1 VWRANAAG
9 MHCDVWQ
16 FALPK
21 ARGNRQRTARQA
33 CAQKG
38 AGIMLDSL
46 ITKNDLQVR
55 SMHFVEG
62 HTSEKENSHYHRLS
76 KYDKET
82 GAIVKLSPFVQ
93 KHLDELK
100 RQEEGTVSAPVV
112 PGIKVVSNRY
122 VPIPPYEPPT
132 PKCKGD
138 APKFTAR
145 LVPERTDLAVK
156 LRKLGAK
163 AENISW
169 LERQGAQ

>member
-1 VWRANAAG
+1 
-9 MHCDVWQ
+9 
-16 FALPK
+16 
-21 ARGNRQRTARQA
+21 
-33 CAQKG
+33 
-38 AGIMLDSL
+38 
-46 ITKNDLQVR
+46 
-55 SMHFVEG
+55 MHFVEG

-76 KYDKET
+76 KYDGIGNIE
-82 GAIVKLSPFVQ
+82 KLSPFVQ

-122 VPIPPYEPPT
+122 VPIPPYEPPM
-132 PKCKGD
+132 PRYKGD

-145 LVPERTDLAVK
+145 LVPERTDVAVK